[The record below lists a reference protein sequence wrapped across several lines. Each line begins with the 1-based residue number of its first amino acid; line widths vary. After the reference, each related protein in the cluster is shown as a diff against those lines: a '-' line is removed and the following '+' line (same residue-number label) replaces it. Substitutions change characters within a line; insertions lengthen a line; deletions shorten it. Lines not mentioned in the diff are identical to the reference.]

1 MTVPRWHWWSDV
13 ARSPAMNM
21 AVDEVLLAHAAGLG
35 GMPLLRVYGW
45 DRPAV
50 SIGYAQHFSAAS
62 AAEDCAVVRRPTGGG
77 VVWHDRDLT
86 YTAVVPSGHPLADL
100 DRLESYHVF
109 HRAVIRLLAECG
121 IRGWLADSATPVGNR
136 STLQCFVSPTVY
148 DVLWPG
154 GKAAGAAQRR
164 TRDGILHQG
173 SILLAPCGLPR
184 EELAVRLRVAVAA
197 EFNVEWCEYRISDDL
212 CAAAA
217 ALAAGKYD
225 ADDWNRRH

>member
-1 MTVPRWHWWSDV
+1 
-13 ARSPAMNM
+13 MNM
-21 AVDEVLLAHAAGLG
+21 AVDEVLLAHAADLC

-50 SIGYAQHFSAAS
+50 SIGYAQRFSAAAS
-62 AAEDCAVVRRPTGGG
+62 AGDGCAVVRRPTGGG

-86 YTAVVPSGHPLADL
+86 YTAVVPSGHPLAAL

-121 IRGWLADSATPVGNR
+121 ICARLADSATPSVDR
-136 STLQCFVSPTVY
+136 ATLQCFVSPTVY
-148 DVLWPG
+148 DVLWSG

-173 SILLAPCGLPR
+173 SILLAPCGLLR
-184 EELAVRLRVAVAA
+184 EELAVRLRAAVAA
-197 EFNVEWCEYRISDDL
+197 EFNVAWREYRISGDL
-212 CAAAA
+212 CATAA
-217 ALAAGKYD
+217 ALAAEKYD
-225 ADDWNRRH
+225 ADEWNRRH